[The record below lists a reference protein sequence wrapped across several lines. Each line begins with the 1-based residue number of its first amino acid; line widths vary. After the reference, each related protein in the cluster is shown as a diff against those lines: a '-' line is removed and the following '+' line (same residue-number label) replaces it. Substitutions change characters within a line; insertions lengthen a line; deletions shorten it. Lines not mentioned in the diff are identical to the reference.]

1 MITIFYGKKIMELRV
16 LNYFVATAQELN
28 MTRAAQKLLVSQ
40 PALSRQIAD
49 LEDELGVK
57 LFNRQ
62 PRHLSLTPAGQYL
75 FEQAKEILAL
85 TTKTKSNLQSS
96 AVISGDLTI
105 AAGESIAM
113 QRIMNIISNI
123 VQDYPTVKI
132 HILSGDYEFAEKKLN
147 IGTVDFAVI
156 IGNLNLSN
164 YASIQM
170 PEKDVWG
177 LLMTKDDPLAKKDTI
192 TPEDLIGRTIL
203 NSQQAD
209 TMHYF
214 DNWFGNYKDQ
224 LNFIG
229 TVNLSFNGT
238 LLVKNKAA
246 LMLTLDKIAN
256 TSDESGLTFRPI
268 TPAMK
273 EPITVIWK
281 NETNMSP
288 VAELFLNRLQ
298 ASISDE

>member
-1 MITIFYGKKIMELRV
+1 MELRV

-28 MTRAAQKLLVSQ
+28 MTKAAQKLLVSQ

-57 LFNRQ
+57 LFDRQ
-62 PRHLSLTPAGQYL
+62 PRHLTLTPSGQYL
-75 FEQAKEILAL
+75 LEQAKEILAL
-85 TTKTKSNLQSS
+85 TAKTKSNLQSS

-105 AAGESIAM
+105 AAGESIGM
-113 QRIMNIISNI
+113 QRIMNIVSDII
-123 VQDYPTVKI
+123 QDYPTVKI

-156 IGNLNLSN
+156 IGNVNLSN
-164 YASIQM
+164 YASLQM
-170 PEKDVWG
+170 PEKDTWG
-177 LLMTKDDPLAKKDTI
+177 ILMTKDDPLAKKDMI
-192 TPEDLIGRTIL
+192 SPKDLAGRTVL

-224 LNFIG
+224 INFIG

-238 LLVKNKAA
+238 LLVKNHAA
-246 LMLTLDKIAN
+246 LMITLDNITN
-256 TSDESGLTFRPI
+256 TSDQSGLVFRPI
-268 TPAMK
+268 TPDMK
-273 EPITVIWK
+273 ESITVIWK
-281 NETNMSP
+281 HETNMSP

-298 ASISDE
+298 ASISDSDQ

>member
-1 MITIFYGKKIMELRV
+1 MELRV
-16 LNYFVATAQELN
+16 LNYFVATAEELN
-28 MTRAAQKLLVSQ
+28 MTKAAQKLLVSQ

-62 PRHLSLTPAGQYL
+62 PRHLTLTPAGQYL
-75 FEQAKEILAL
+75 LEQAKEILAL
-85 TTKTKSNLQSS
+85 TAKIKSNLQSS

-105 AAGESIAM
+105 AAGESYAM
-113 QRIMNIISNI
+113 QRIMDILSNII
-123 VQDYPTVKI
+123 QDYPTVKI
-132 HILSGDYEFAEKKLN
+132 HILSGDYEFAERKLN

-164 YASIQM
+164 YASLQL

-177 LLMTKDDPLAKKDTI
+177 VLMPEDDLLTKKKKI
-192 TPEDLIGRTIL
+192 TPADLVGRNLL

-209 TMHYF
+209 RMHYF

-224 LNFIG
+224 VNFIG
-229 TVNLSFNGT
+229 TVNLNFNGT
-238 LLVKNKAA
+238 LMVKNKAA
-246 LMLTLDKIAN
+246 LMLTLDKLA
-256 TSDESGLTFRPI
+256 SVSKGSGLAFRPV
-268 TPAMK
+268 TPAIK

-281 NETNMSP
+281 HGTNLSP

-298 ASISDE
+298 ASIAEE